1 MTSVRAALETIA
13 LLASLGLFSRLVVRR
28 PVLPSGSTVAPHRET
43 GGADPPAKP
52 HQVTADRGSLSP
64 KPPSLRCPHPEEAWA
79 TADGMMTCSG
89 CGTRRVIDFR
99 ALSPSLESPERPQP
113 DGATV
118 TGIGILKDSRL
129 IAAGDR
135 SQSRAALLRKVREA
149 NRRSGDAR

>member
-1 MTSVRAALETIA
+1 MTVVRAAVETIT
-13 LLASLGLFSRLVVRR
+13 LLTSLGLFGHLMLRR
-28 PVLPSGSTVAPHRET
+28 PPLPSGSTAASPREAGRT
-43 GGADPPAKP
+43 DPPAKP
-52 HQVTADRGSLSP
+52 HQVTADDGSHRR
-64 KPPSLRCPHPEEAWA
+64 KPPSLMCPHPEGAWA

-99 ALSPSLESPERPQP
+99 ALGPLLEPPERPQP

-118 TGIGILKDSRL
+118 TGIGTLKDSRL

-149 NRRSGDAR
+149 NRRSGDVR